1 MKYVRQ
7 LLVTRVSLIAIV
19 PLLLTVPLPAGAGE
33 IHGKQTAQNVS
44 LGSGSFA
51 SNTSGKHNTALG
63 HRALRLNTTGQK
75 NTALLSRSFSF

>member
-1 MKYVRQ
+1 MKYAHQ
-7 LLVTRVSLIAIV
+7 FLVTTVSLIAIV
-19 PLLLTVPLPAGAGE
+19 PLLTVPAGAGE
-33 IHGKQTAQNVS
+33 IHGKQTGQNVS